1 MDKYALVAE
10 NPESTVVAEY
20 QPLYRKETT
29 FQSEADLE
37 KAFIEQLQTQAYDYL
52 PITSEDELIA
62 NLRLQLEALNN
73 YQFTNSEW
81 EQFFKGK
88 IANQNNGIEEKTTI
102 IQEDHIQLLTRD
114 DGTVK
119 NIYLIDKQNIHNN
132 RLQVINQYTVNSD
145 KRLVDS
151 ENQLTTHH
159 SSLTTNHS
167 PLYTNRY
174 DVTVLVNG
182 LPLVHIELKKRG
194 VDIKEAFNQ
203 INRYNRES
211 FWAGCGLFE
220 YRSEERRVG

>member
-52 PITSEDELIA
+52 PITSEPELIA

-88 IANQNNGIEEKTTI
+88 I
-102 IQEDHIQLLTRD
+102 
-114 DGTVK
+114 
-119 NIYLIDKQNIHNN
+119 
-132 RLQVINQYTVNSD
+132 
-145 KRLVDS
+145 
-151 ENQLTTHH
+151 
-159 SSLTTNHS
+159 
-167 PLYTNRY
+167 
-174 DVTVLVNG
+174 
-182 LPLVHIELKKRG
+182 
-194 VDIKEAFNQ
+194 
-203 INRYNRES
+203 
-211 FWAGCGLFE
+211 
-220 YRSEERRVG
+220 RSEEHTSELQSPDHLVCRLLL